1 LKKYSRRLDI
11 LTKKTLVF
19 YPGCIMQT
27 EQYSYEISLRE
38 ILPVLD
44 IKLVDVEGFSCCG
57 EPLKSV
63 NRMITLVLSAR
74 NIALAES
81 RNLDIFTPCPICN
94 LAFRECKNILDNDD
108 KIKEKVNGFLAEEG
122 LTYNGIS
129 KVIDLLELLYD
140 IVGLDYIKKHVKKP
154 LDLKA
159 AVHYGCHAIRPSE
172 IGRSDDSEEPR
183 KIEDILEVLGVEA
196 PWYPEKLDCC
206 GGLLNMNLPETAL
219 TKTGEKLRSIQEQG
233 FDLLVD
239 ICPWCHRQF
248 DSKQKK
254 SGETVAYSLNLPV
267 VYLTQLMGLAFDI
280 PWGKLGFNLNLS
292 PVNTLVEG
300 R

>member
-1 LKKYSRRLDI
+1 MN
-11 LTKKTLVF
+11 KKTIELAF

-27 EQYSYEISLRE
+27 EQYSYELSLRSV
-38 ILPVLD
+38 LPVLD
-44 IKLVDVEGFSCCG
+44 VKLIDIDGFSCCG

-74 NIALAES
+74 NLAIAES

-94 LAFRECKNILDNDD
+94 LALTECKKILDNDEKMRD
-108 KIKEKVNGFLAEEG
+108 KVNSFLAEEN
-122 LTYNGIS
+122 LTYNGNSKIIS
-129 KVIDLLELLYD
+129 ILELLYD
-140 IVGLDYIKKHVKKP
+140 IIGLDSIKKHVKKP
-154 LDLKA
+154 LELKA

-172 IGRSDDSEEPR
+172 IGRFDNSEEPR
-183 KIEDILEVLGVEA
+183 KIEEILKILGVET

-233 FDLLVD
+233 FDLMID

-248 DSKQKK
+248 DGKQKK
-254 SGETVAYSLNLPV
+254 AGETVAYNLNLPV

-280 PWGKLGFNLNLS
+280 PWEKLGFNLNLS
-292 PVNTLVEG
+292 PVDTLLEE